1 MNISPEIERYYSEFK
16 NEPDRLVRHS
26 LEKIR
31 TQEVIS
37 KYLPSGPCKILD
49 IGGATGVYAFWLSEM
64 GHEVHLIDPVPYH
77 IEEARRRAATRPRPP
92 KEISK
97 GEARSLDY
105 QNNSFDFVLLMGP
118 LYHLQEF
125 GERIAALKEAMRV
138 TKCNGIIFSTFISR
152 FAALTD
158 GFLKNLALQ
167 PEFAV
172 AMVSDTKTGRHSNP
186 SGKAAYFTTAYF
198 HHPDEIAP
206 EIEAAGLRVEQILS
220 IESFASCI
228 PDIDIK
234 IQNPEYQ
241 KILLPTISLVEEQK
255 SLLGIGP
262 HIMGIGRK
270 KVVDKDI

>member
-16 NEPDRLVRHS
+16 NEPDRLMRHS

-37 KYLPSGPCKILD
+37 KYLPTRPCKILD
-49 IGGATGVYAFWLSEM
+49 IGGAAGAYAFWLSEM
-64 GHEVHLIDPVPYH
+64 GHEVHLIDPVRYH
-77 IEEARRRAATRPRPP
+77 IEEAGRQAAASPRPP
-92 KEISK
+92 KVIST
-97 GEARSLDY
+97 GEARHLDY
-105 QNNSFDFVLLMGP
+105 QNDSFDIVLLMGP

-125 GERIAALKEAMRV
+125 EERMAALKEAVRV
-138 TKCNGIIFSTFISR
+138 TKYDGIIFSIFISR

-172 AMVSDTKTGRHSNP
+172 AMVADTKTGRHSNP
-186 SGKAAYFTTAYF
+186 NGKVSYFTTAYF
-198 HHPDEIAP
+198 HHPDEIVP
-206 EIEAAGLRVEQILS
+206 ELEAAGLAVEKILS
-220 IESFASCI
+220 IESFAACV
-228 PDIDIK
+228 PDMDVK
-234 IQNPEYQ
+234 IQDPEYR
-241 KILLPTISLVEEQK
+241 KILLPAIRLVESEK

-270 KVVDKDI
+270 KVVDKET

>member
-1 MNISPEIERYYSEFK
+1 MNIGPEIERYYSEFK

-37 KYLPSGPCKILD
+37 KYLPARSCKILD
-49 IGGATGVYAFWLSEM
+49 IGGAAGVYAFWLSEM
-64 GHEVHLIDPVPYH
+64 GHEVHLIDPVRYH
-77 IEEARRRAATRPRPP
+77 IEEARRRAAASPSPP
-92 KEISK
+92 KFISM
-97 GEARSLDY
+97 GEARHLDY
-105 QNNSFDFVLLMGP
+105 QNDSFDIVLLMGP

-125 GERIAALKEAMRV
+125 GERIAALKEAIRV
-138 TKCNGIIFSTFISR
+138 TKYGGIIFSTFITR

-186 SGKAAYFTTAYF
+186 SGKVAYFTTAYF
-198 HHPDEIAP
+198 HHPDEIVH
-206 EIEAAGLRVEQILS
+206 EMEASGLAVEKILS

-228 PDIDIK
+228 PDIDNK
-234 IQNPEYQ
+234 VQNPEYQ
-241 KILLPTISLVEEQK
+241 KILLPAISLVEEQK